1 MKLNNYKNIFLAGLL
16 VLTACKPEVE
26 VAPVS
31 SGPADFSTYIA
42 VGDSQTAGYADGGLY
57 RSGQINSFP
66 NIIAGQF
73 KAVGG
78 GNFAQPL
85 FSEAQASG
93 SGYKKL
99 QKFNPDGTPVVI
111 DEPATAVRSSTPIVL
126 FTKYQGDNNNYGI
139 PALKVQQ
146 ILAPQVGNANPFF
159 ERILPGSFP
168 TNNTTYFD
176 YINNKPYTFFTCWLG
191 NNDALLYAVGGGVGD
206 SLTPEAQFTQ
216 LYSALIERLT
226 AGGKK
231 GAVAT
236 IPDVSTIPYFTTVT
250 IPALL
255 AGVKRVAPSVTA
267 LYINARNADG
277 SKSARIATADDLV
290 TLTFPTSK
298 MGVNGYGVDPRNPIE
313 DQFVLDA
320 GEVSL
325 VKAAVMAYNQ
335 TINSVAAAKGLA
347 VFDAFGFLNTI
358 KQKGLVV
365 NGINLSTAFISGG
378 VFSLDGVHLTPRGYA
393 IEANEFIKAINSK
406 YGSNVPLANV
416 SAYNGVVF
424 P

>member
-1 MKLNNYKNIFLAGLL
+1 MKFNKYKNIFLAGLL
-16 VLTACKPEVE
+16 VLTACKPDID
-26 VAPVS
+26 VAPAT
-31 SGPADFSTYIA
+31 SGSADFTTYIA

-57 RSGQINSFP
+57 RAGQINSFP
-66 NIIAGQF
+66 NIIAQQL

-78 GNFAQPL
+78 GTFSQPL

-99 QKFNPDGTPVVI
+99 QKFNTDGSPVIV
-111 DEPATAVRSSTPIVL
+111 DEPATAVRTTTPIVL

-146 ILAPQVGNANPFF
+146 VLAPQVGNANPYF
-159 ERILPGSFP
+159 ERLLPGSFP
-168 TNNTTYFD
+168 TNNTTYLDF
-176 YINNKPYTFFTCWLG
+176 ITAKPYTFFTCWLG

-206 SLTPEAQFTQ
+206 TLTPEAQFTQ
-216 LYSALIERLT
+216 LYTATIEKLT

-255 AGVKRVAPSVTA
+255 AGVQKAAPGVANIIIS
-267 LYINARNADG
+267 ARNEAG
-277 SKSARIATADDLV
+277 VYAPRAATAADLV

-298 MGVNGYGVDPRNPIE
+298 LGVNGYGLSPFNPIE
-313 DQFVLDA
+313 NQYVLDA
-320 GEVSL
+320 SEVAS
-325 VKAAVMAYNQ
+325 VKAAVASYNQ

-347 VFDAFGFLNTI
+347 VFDAFTFLNTI

-365 NGINLSTAFISGG
+365 DGVNLSASFISGG
-378 VFSLDGVHLTPRGYA
+378 IFSLDGVHLTPRGYA
-393 IEANEFIKAINSK
+393 IEANEFIKAINGK
-406 YGSNVPLANV
+406 YNSSIPLANV
-416 SAYNGVVF
+416 SGFAGVTF